1 MIKIAITGKIAT
13 GKSTISKIIKDM
25 NYKVFEADLIVKE
38 LIKEKEIKKRV
49 ITIFLKE
56 VFGLILPNGEIN
68 LDLLGKHVF
77 SNTKSLVN
85 LEKILHPR
93 IKRKERSFIKKYKN
107 EKFLFF
113 DIPLLFEKGIYKD
126 YKYIIYT
133 KVDFKIQKERAL
145 KRKNMNEEK
154 FLNILD
160 KQNHEISKYK
170 KYVSLIIDTKKNI
183 NKVFLKLLIFDK
195 SPIF

>member
-25 NYKVFEADLIVKE
+25 HYKVFEADLIVKE
-38 LIKEKEIKKRV
+38 LIKENEIKKRV
-49 ITIFLKE
+49 INVFSKE
-56 VFGLILPNGEIN
+56 VSCLILPNGEIN

-77 SNTKSLVN
+77 SNAKSLVN
-85 LEKILHPR
+85 LENILHPR
-93 IKRKERSFIKKYKN
+93 IKRKERSFIEKYKN

-113 DIPLLFEKGIYKD
+113 DIPLLFEKGIYTD

-183 NKVFLKLLIFDK
+183 NKIKIEMNKFLDK
-195 SPIF
+195 I